1 MSAAVGQ
8 PAFGVDCCGA
18 SGAGSGDRLTVRVI
32 DQVTGSE
39 DAVDGGRGGTGSDA
53 HVSGVVEIDL
63 ALDELA
69 ARVVAD
75 GDEHAGD
82 LECGGL
88 TRDGVTNDEPGDA
101 VLAEDLDGLRVGQ
114 EADLLVGLGA
124 LEHDP

>member
-1 MSAAVGQ
+1 M
-8 PAFGVDCCGA
+8 
-18 SGAGSGDRLTVRVI
+18 I

-63 ALDELA
+63 ALDELT
-69 ARVVAD
+69 ARVMAD